1 MGIQEKIREIE
12 EEIRRTQYNKATEHH
27 IGILKAKIA
36 KLKAQALSTKKGGGG
51 GGGFDVRKGGDAR
64 VALIGYP
71 STGKSTLL
79 SRVTKAKSKS
89 ASYAFTTLDVV
100 PGLIEYKGAKIQLLD
115 LPGILRGASKGI
127 GRGKEVLAVARS
139 ADLIVLFVDVFNPEF
154 EGLIEELND
163 VGIRLDRK
171 APDIVIK
178 KKESGGVSINRTVP
192 TPKLDDRMVIDIL
205 GVYGVHSA
213 DVIIRED
220 VSPDDLIDV
229 IVGNRVYS
237 RSLRVV
243 NKIDLVNEKYLQ
255 ELEQR
260 EGEFLRMSAESGI
273 GIEEFKE
280 RLFQKLELIRIFTK
294 SRFEGVDFDEPLVIK
309 SGSTIEDVCISIHRD
324 LRKNFKYAIVTGP
337 SAKFRSQRVGLGHVV
352 MDGDVVQIFAR

>member
-27 IGILKAKIA
+27 IGLLKAKIA
-36 KLKAQALSTKKGGGG
+36 KLKAQAISKKGGGG
-51 GGGFDVRKGGDAR
+51 GGGFDIKKGGDAR

-79 SRVTKAKSKS
+79 SKVTNAKSKS
-89 ASYAFTTLDVV
+89 AAYAFTTLDVV

-115 LPGILRGASKGI
+115 LPGILRGASKGT

-154 EGLIEELND
+154 DGLVEELND
-163 VGIRLDRK
+163 VGIRLDK
-171 APDIVIK
+171 KKPDVVIK
-178 KKESGGVSINRTVP
+178 KRDTGGLSISRTVQ
-192 TPKLDDRMVIDIL
+192 TPRLDDKMIADIL

-213 DVIIRED
+213 DVIIRE
-220 VSPDDLIDV
+220 SITQDDLIDV

-237 RSLRVV
+237 KSLRVV
-243 NKIDLVNEKYLQ
+243 NKTDLVNEKYL
-255 ELEQR
+255 EQLR
-260 EGEFLRMSAESGI
+260 EKCGEFIPMSAESGK

-280 RLFQKLELIRIFTK
+280 ALFQKLELIRVYTK
-294 SRFEGVDFDEPLVIK
+294 SRFEGVDYDEPLVIK
-309 SGSTIEDVCISIHRD
+309 SGSTVEDVCISIHRD

-337 SAKFRSQRVGLGHVV
+337 SAKFRSQRVGLNHVV
-352 MDGDVVQIFAR
+352 MDGDVIQIFAK